1 MLIITCR
8 RLKWFHVYRIRLIL
22 NHDEHV
28 GRHLHVPNASGKYNT
43 VSCRQAMD
51 LVYSLLYRQ
60 ASFVLID
67 KHTYVT
73 LLYRFDVLRAHLKH
87 VFYVHRRHCG
97 G

>member
-1 MLIITCR
+1 
-8 RLKWFHVYRIRLIL
+8 
-22 NHDEHV
+22 
-28 GRHLHVPNASGKYNT
+28 
-43 VSCRQAMD
+43 MD

-87 VFYVHRRHCG
+87 AFYVHRRHCG
-97 G
+97 GKDGATNVDVILTSDVIMPRLLHGILIVHWLQ